1 MKAVLKLPKLSM
13 NMEEAVLTEWHKA
26 EGEAFQ
32 EGDILYSV
40 ETEKVVSDVEAP
52 CVGTLVSILAQ
63 EGSELEV
70 GAPVC
75 RIEQK

>member
-13 NMEEAVLTEWHKA
+13 NMEEAVLTEWHKT
-26 EGEAFQ
+26 EGDAFQ

-40 ETEKVVSDVEAP
+40 ETEKVVTEVEAP
-52 CVGTLVSILAQ
+52 CTGTLVSIIAQ

-75 RIEQK
+75 RIEQN

>member
-13 NMEEAVLTEWHKA
+13 NMEEATLTEWHKA
-26 EGEAFQ
+26 EGDAFR

-52 CVGTLVSILAQ
+52 CTGTLIAIIAA

-70 GAPVC
+70 GAAVC
-75 RIEQK
+75 RIEQG

>member
-13 NMEEAVLTEWHKA
+13 NMEEATLTEWHKA
-26 EGEAFQ
+26 EGDAFR

-40 ETEKVVSDVEAP
+40 ETEKVVTEVEAP
-52 CVGTLVSILAQ
+52 CSGTLLSIVAP

-70 GAPVC
+70 GAAVC
-75 RIEQK
+75 RIEQG

>member
-26 EGEAFQ
+26 EGEAFSQ
-32 EGDILYSV
+32 GDILYSV
-40 ETEKVVSDVEAP
+40 ETEKVLSEVEAP
-52 CVGTLVSILAQ
+52 CDGVLLTIMA
-63 EGSELEV
+63 EAGSELEV

-75 RIEQK
+75 RIEQR

>member
-13 NMEEAVLTEWHKA
+13 NMEEGTLTEWHKA
-26 EGEAFQ
+26 EGDSFK
-32 EGDILYSV
+32 EGDILYAV
-40 ETEKVVSDVEAP
+40 ETEKVVSEVEAP
-52 CVGTLVSILAQ
+52 CDGTLLSIIAG

-75 RIEQK
+75 RIEQG

>member
-13 NMEEAVLTEWHKA
+13 NMEEATLTEWHKA
-26 EGEAFQ
+26 EGDAFR
-32 EGDILYSV
+32 EGEILYSV
-40 ETEKVVSDVEAP
+40 ETEKVVSEVEAP
-52 CVGTLVSILAQ
+52 CAGTLVSIIAQ

-75 RIEQK
+75 RIEQG